1 MALKEDS
8 HLGRNQVE
16 ELHGGLGAPAPRA
29 YNRPPPTPTPS

>member
-16 ELHGGLGAPAPRA
+16 ELHGGLGGP
-29 YNRPPPTPTPS
+29 RPPRL